1 MDLLDEKTIDDF
13 CHELDNEDINNFM
26 KSRTDI
32 FVESDEERKKI
43 KSVIDHQK
51 MIAYMST
58 NKALVE
64 YLCIV
69 ANDDSISKFL
79 MARDERTGSASMKF
93 KNPINDHEITIKIC
107 LEIVRSDFRPEK
119 HPLMDN
125 PFFAE
130 NIKKTSNSLII
141 NCINHFS
148 AIINLHMIPNY
159 EDHILFKILA
169 ATSFD
174 VIQTSDMYGNPC
186 FKFKSS
192 SMKIIPKVY
201 QE

>member
-1 MDLLDEKTIDDF
+1 MDSLDEKTIDDF
-13 CHELDNEDINNFM
+13 CHELENGDIDKFM

-32 FVESDEERKKI
+32 FVESEQERKKI
-43 KSVIDHQK
+43 KMTLDHQK

-64 YLCIV
+64 YLCAV
-69 ANDDSISKFL
+69 ANDDSIKKYL

-93 KNPINDHEITIKIC
+93 KNPINDHEIVIKIS
-107 LEIVRSDFRPEK
+107 LEVVQDDLKMEK

-148 AIINLHMIPNY
+148 AIINSHMIPNY
-159 EDHILFKILA
+159 EDHTVFKVLA

-174 VIQTSDMYGNPC
+174 VIQTSDRYGDPC